1 MQVTIVTGTS
11 RGLGLAVTRA
21 LSQRGHHVPA
31 PGIIDTGM
39 QFRQRSADRTLL
51 PEGERLAQLESGGQ
65 FASAETAA
73 ARLLRSL
80 DRPEFGSYP
89 VADMRDA

>member
-1 MQVTIVTGTS
+1 MQVTIATGTS
-11 RGLGLAVTRA
+11 RGLGLAVTQA

-51 PEGERLAQLESGGQ
+51 PEGERFAQLESRSQ
-65 FASAETAA
+65 FDSAETAG

-80 DRPEFGSYP
+80 DRPEFGSDP
-89 VADMRDA
+89 VADVLDA